1 MGIVDMF
8 REAARA
14 PVGTAIGGGG
24 DLMRATAGPLADLGP
39 AISALIQP
47 DGFLPSLIFTGDTVE
62 QVYEAA
68 TWSYAAIS
76 VNAEAA
82 ASLPLVVERRD
93 GDKWLIDLDHDLN
106 RFIEEPLGPGIRPN
120 WNLNQLVE
128 VIAQQMY
135 LVGDHFSAIDSFRGG
150 RFPAV
155 DPWHPQDVFVWSDG
169 QRATQYEHQPR
180 PRVERL
186 SPGANFSTEV
196 RPAREV
202 FHAMFGGPGSM
213 VRGHS
218 PLTVARR
225 PIETDRIAQER
236 VRANLLNKVAPGLII
251 KLTPGQARRSIGD
264 ALTPSIAQRDAL
276 IQYLKDEYAKT
287 TKDGTPLVIGAD
299 TELLQPP
306 ETIAQLAYADVRG
319 MTREEMLAIFR
330 TPPPLLGIL
339 GDSTL
344 QNIRMSVKIWWA
356 TALAP
361 LLRNILWTLNAQ
373 IVRRFYGTDVRL
385 IFGVDE
391 SEIGLEVLRSRA
403 EVAQILTAVGHSTN
417 DASQRVNLGM
427 PLRPELDA
435 ANMGVVVAGHAP
447 DAPPGTLPGT
457 NEAPAPAV
465 DEPAEETASDAQ

>member
-1 MGIVDMF
+1 MF
-8 REAARA
+8 REAASA

-24 DLMRATAGPLADLGP
+24 ALMRATAGPIADLGP
-39 AISALIQP
+39 AISALIMP
-47 DGFLPSLIFTGDTVE
+47 DGFLPALHFTGDTVE

-76 VNAEAA
+76 ANAEAA
-82 ASLPLVVERRD
+82 ASLPILVQRRK
-93 GDKWLIDLDHDLN
+93 GDAWIEDLDHDLN
-106 RFIEEPLGPGIRPN
+106 QFVAEPLGPGIRPC
-120 WNLNQLVE
+120 WNLNQLIE
-128 VIAQQMY
+128 MIAQQLY
-135 LVGDHFSAIDSFRGG
+135 LVGDSFARIDSFRGG

-155 DPWHPQDVFVWSDG
+155 EPWHPQDVFVWSDG
-169 QRATQYEHQPR
+169 QRATEYEHQPR

-186 SPGANFSTEV
+186 SPGADFSTE
-196 RPAREV
+196 RLPARKV
-202 FHAMFGGPGSM
+202 LHVMFGGPGSM

-236 VRANLLNKVAPGLII
+236 VRANLLNKVAPGLI
-251 KLTPGQARRSIGD
+251 LRHTPGQARGWAA
-264 ALTPSIAQRDAL
+264 ALAPGTTQRDQAL
-276 IQYLKDEYAKT
+276 KYLRDEYAKAT
-287 TKDGTPLVIGAD
+287 QDGLPLLVGPD
-299 TELLQPP
+299 TELMSPP

-319 MTREEMLAIFR
+319 MTREEMLGIFR

-339 GDSTL
+339 SDSTL
-344 QNIRMSVKIWWA
+344 QNIRWSVKIWWA

-373 IVRRFYGTDVRL
+373 IVRRFYGLDVRL
-385 IFGVDE
+385 NFGVDE

-403 EVAQILTAVGHSTN
+403 EVAQILVGVGHSTN

-435 ANMGVVVAGHAP
+435 ANMGVVVAGHAD
-447 DAPPGTLPGT
+447 DAPSGTLPGA
-457 NEAPAPAV
+457 NQPPEPAAAES